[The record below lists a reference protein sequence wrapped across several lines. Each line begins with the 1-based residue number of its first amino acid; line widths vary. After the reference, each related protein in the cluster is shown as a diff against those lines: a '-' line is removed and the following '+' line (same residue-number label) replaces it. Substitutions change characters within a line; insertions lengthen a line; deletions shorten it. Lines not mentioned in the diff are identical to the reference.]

1 MKTIRGKKAV
11 VTGAASGIGR
21 DVCLE
26 LARGGADLYLID
38 IDEDGMRQTADLCR
52 EHQVEVR
59 SRCCDVSQA
68 DEITATVDAVLAEW
82 EVIDILINNAGVAYY
97 GPVTRMKTEQW
108 DWLLAINLHA
118 PIRFTHE
125 FLPVL
130 LSRPEGHVVNMASIC
145 GLVAGPRQTAYH
157 VSKFGLVG
165 YTESLRAE
173 FAGKTLGLTC
183 MCPGLVRTPLWKNA
197 VQGFSKNQHRQPPR
211 WAATTSRHVAKRCI
225 AAIRGNKPLVVMTP
239 IAHFLYGLKRISP
252 RFLDFLQRFRLKK
265 RKPSVPPAPRQ
276 RSLQAQNESNIA
288 A

>member
-21 DVCLE
+21 DVCIE
-26 LARGGADLYLID
+26 LAREGADLYLVD
-38 IDEDGMRQTADLCR
+38 IDENGMAQTAELCR
-52 EHQVEVR
+52 THGITVLTIP
-59 SRCCDVSQA
+59 CDVSKSE
-68 DEITATVDAVLAEW
+68 EITATVNTILDDW
-82 EVIDILINNAGVAYY
+82 EAIDILINNAGVAYY
-97 GPVTRMKTEQW
+97 GPVTRMTSEQW

-130 LSRPEGHVVNMASIC
+130 LSRPEGHIVNMASIC

-197 VQGFSKNQHRQPPR
+197 VQGFQKGHHRQPPR
-211 WAATTSRHVAKRCI
+211 WVATTSQRVARKCI
-225 AAIRGNKPLVVMTP
+225 SAIRRNKPLVVMTP
-239 IAHFLYGLKRISP
+239 IAHFLYSLKRVSP
-252 RFLDFLQRFRLKK
+252 KLLDFMQRFRLKK
-265 RKPSVPPAPRQ
+265 RKPSAPPER
-276 RSLQAQNESNIA
+276 RSNRKMA

>member
-1 MKTIRGKKAV
+1 MRTIRGKKAV
-11 VTGAASGIGR
+11 VTGASSGIGR
-21 DVCLE
+21 EVCLE
-26 LARGGADLYLID
+26 LAKAGANLYLVD
-38 IDEDGMRQTADLCR
+38 IDEAGMAQTAELC
-52 EHQVEVR
+52 EQLGVEVR
-59 SRCCDVSQA
+59 QRSCDVSKSENITETVEAILA
-68 DEITATVDAVLAEW
+68 DWDVV
-82 EVIDILINNAGVAYY
+82 DILVNNAGVAYY
-97 GPVTRMKTEQW
+97 GPVMRMTSEQW

-125 FLPVL
+125 FLPIL

-197 VQGFSKNQHRQPPR
+197 VQGFQKGQHRQPPR
-211 WAATTSRHVAKRCI
+211 WVATTPRRVARRCI
-225 AAIRGNKPLVVMTP
+225 KAIRRNNSLVVMTP
-239 IAHFLYGLKRISP
+239 IAHFLYTLKRFSP
-252 RFLDFLQRFRLKK
+252 RLLDFMQRFRLKK
-265 RKPSVPPAPRQ
+265 RKPSAPPNVNSTPRKM
-276 RSLQAQNESNIA
+276 A